1 MKVFFADTAGVS
13 CKDVCAINGK
23 TYNKFSG
30 TLDLFSNLLQ
40 LINYSLN
47 FEVVEYVNP
56 NRAGPFFFFF
66 VEREGWEIW
75 PSLFIFQDEVNIVRA
90 TKFLS
95 CNCKYNS
102 FM

>member
-40 LINYSLN
+40 LINYGFN

-56 NRAGPFFFFF
+56 NRAGPFFNFLWK
-66 VEREGWEIW
+66 ERGG
-75 PSLFIFQDEVNIVRA
+75 
-90 TKFLS
+90 KFDLPFS
-95 CNCKYNS
+95 YFKTNS
-102 FM
+102 T